1 MLAKFGW
8 RVFVEASTSS
18 QSDTERLLSG
28 VAFVAC
34 AVSYARC
41 GHAIT
46 RIVVITN
53 RWSCRLRCNLV
64 RRDFV
69 CCGSTG
75 LMRRRS
81 STLCYDHN
89 TSAGIVDIDLEYRY
103 STLKAGSLILMM
115 ACID

>member
-18 QSDTERLLSG
+18 QYDTERLLPG

-46 RIVVITN
+46 QIVVITN

-81 STLCYDHN
+81 STLC
-89 TSAGIVDIDLEYRY
+89 
-103 STLKAGSLILMM
+103 
-115 ACID
+115 